1 AVAHGDVD
9 GTRSIR
15 RRPRISA
22 GDPVDSDGKRVLV
35 FLGQGL
41 YATGER
47 MLRDS
52 ERRQIQSDSHIT
64 CDSEQG
70 RVQPPVA
77 VDHEHIGARGESS
90 DRRLDSGELPIG
102 EIGRDIRKVHPS
114 SDESNLDRLEIRE
127 RDGSRGRVH
136 LVTLIRHID
145 AGDDL
150 DRPAIVVLDDL
161 RSEPLLLCTKDPE
174 EFDVRQGG
182 DDSGFIDAA
191 PGHGKAL
198 LTELLF
204 GRGEDGP
211 TVLANDPVAPP
222 RVRMCHKTRGGR
234 WSPGTSS
241 WKTDGSR
248 RSVASIAPRR
258 RRSIA
263 AVARCCPDS
272 STSITMCRTHC
283 SAAWRMMCHWKKCC
297 RRRPRSTQSSP
308 GA

>member
-1 AVAHGDVD
+1 MTDGNVD
-9 GTRSIR
+9 GPRSIR

-52 ERRQIQSDSHIT
+52 DRRQIQSDSHIT

-222 RVRMCHKTRGGR
+222 RVRMFHKPGR
-234 WSPGTSS
+234 DPT
-241 WKTDGSR
+241 R
-248 RSVASIAPRR
+248 RSHVAERAGDCSACRHLPVRNFSEAFR
-258 RRSIA
+258 NRLCEVRVHSRVRSRARKTFLRNGPSTDLRLPSSFA
-263 AVARCCPDS
+263 AV
-272 STSITMCRTHC
+272 
-283 SAAWRMMCHWKKCC
+283 
-297 RRRPRSTQSSP
+297 
-308 GA
+308 